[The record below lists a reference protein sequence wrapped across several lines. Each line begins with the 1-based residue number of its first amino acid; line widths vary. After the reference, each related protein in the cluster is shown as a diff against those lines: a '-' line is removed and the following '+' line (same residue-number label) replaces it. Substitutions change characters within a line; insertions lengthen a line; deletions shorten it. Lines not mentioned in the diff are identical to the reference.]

1 MAPEPG
7 GSPSDRENTRTPTPN
22 KAPFMSTK
30 TSAALWTRRYSLLVL
45 INFLLYLVFYV
56 LMLWSTSRA
65 LSAWGADVSTAGL
78 ASGIFII
85 AALLSR
91 LLMGHFIDGLGR
103 ALVLRTG
110 CVLYGVLVAGY
121 FIADGLGGFM
131 VLRFLH
137 GFAYGVASIAASTIV
152 ATVIPVKRQAEGIG
166 WYTVGMTIA
175 SAAGP
180 FLTIA
185 LTHAGDFTAPL
196 WVCAAA
202 GAAVVVMPFFVDAP
216 KHAVTEAERREMRS
230 FRLSTFLE
238 PEAVPISVVGLFAG
252 VCYSAVLS
260 YIGAYA
266 EAADLVEA
274 GSVFFLFFAAAAL
287 VTRPLSGRLIDEFGG
302 DVVVYPALG
311 FLVLSMLA
319 VASAHSGAMLV
330 AGGLLLGVGYGTMTS
345 AGHALAVF
353 ASPMKHVGRATAT
366 FFVLLDVGVGI
377 GPYTLGLLVPV
388 YGFSAVYYAAAAT
401 AVLTIAVYW
410 ALIGR
415 TGFFSSATMRR
426 VRRLRVEEIR
436 TDGK

>member
-1 MAPEPG
+1 M
-7 GSPSDRENTRTPTPN
+7 SPKTPAT
-22 KAPFMSTK
+22 
-30 TSAALWTRRYSLLVL
+30 LWTRRYSLLVL
-45 INFLLYLVFYV
+45 TNFLLYLIFYV

-65 LSAWGADVSTAGL
+65 LSAWGTDVSTAGL

-85 AALLSR
+85 AALFSR
-91 LLMGHFIDGLGR
+91 LLMGHIIDGLGR
-103 ALVLRTG
+103 GLVLRTG
-110 CVLYGVLVAGY
+110 CVLYGALVAGY
-121 FIADGLGGFM
+121 FLSDTLAGFM

-166 WYTVGMTIA
+166 WYTVGMTVA

-185 LTHAGDFTAPL
+185 LTHGGDFTAPL

-202 GAAVVVMPFFVDAP
+202 GAAVVVLPFFVDAP
-216 KHAVTEAERREMRS
+216 KHEVTEAERREMRS
-230 FRLSTFLE
+230 LRLSTFLE
-238 PEAVPISVVGLFAG
+238 PEAIPISVVGLFAG

-287 VTRPLSGRLIDEFGG
+287 VTRPLSGRMIDEFGG
-302 DVVVYPALG
+302 NVVVYPALG
-311 FLVLSMLA
+311 FLVLAMLA
-319 VASAHSGAMLV
+319 VAAADSSPLLL

-366 FFVLLDVGVGI
+366 FFVLLDLGVGI
-377 GPYTLGLLVPV
+377 GPYTLGLLEPAF
-388 YGFSAVYYAAAAT
+388 GFSAVYYAAAAT
-401 AVLTIAVYW
+401 AVFTIVLYW

-415 TGFFSSATMRR
+415 TGFFSCATMRR
-426 VRRLRVEEIR
+426 VRRLRVEEVR